1 MDLSIAGEQTD
12 GCLPTRRTV
21 GGRALWWVSALLLTG
36 MIAIVLPIG
45 QIKIRGAQ
53 LGGIIGSYG
62 GGYYKVSY
70 SGGSF
75 TVSPSSSTDPVP
87 FSAVASG
94 STYDYGASVSVT
106 GNNPSIVSSAKS
118 TPTPST
124 PIVVT
129 CTWMPSYPGEAPP
142 DSVILQENSF
152 SQAEAQSYNGGTP
165 QLSVDDGLGQGDAA
179 TPGSNSLK
187 SEGTRYSVLS
197 SPGASFTVQVTPIA
211 SASLTGSP
219 MPAPA
224 SATPLTPL
232 MGVARCIIGY
242 SLKPTVPSIIISGT
256 TPTYDAISK
265 NVIEPNN
272 VLIGQQLKVSVDTGG
287 MNQIYWEWSID
298 GDPFNGFSMTQDC
311 GIAAPRELSD
321 KDAMQLNRANVSYF
335 YRSVG
340 AKGGVPQ
347 FDQTVKI
354 RTVTCKVQIIGALI
368 GPELP
373 VTVKATV
380 VVYQPTFNCV
390 ATHGTVRID
399 PLLDGNNA
407 QVNRNDINGVGIPV
421 WWFRAGSP
429 VIEAGVDKAGVVW
442 DGQITEPTDLLKK
455 NPDGSYVH
463 GAWDYVQVIKPNYWQ
478 TVDGQ
483 NYAFPENGDEGL
495 DFGFPYGSLAD
506 CRDNCSSRGPR
517 SQSINRR

>member
-12 GCLPTRRTV
+12 GRLPTHRTL
-21 GGRALWWVSALLLTG
+21 GGRALWWVGALLLAG

-224 SATPLTPL
+224 SSTSATTL
-232 MGVARCIIGY
+232 MGFASCIIGY
-242 SLKPTVPSIIISGT
+242 SLKPTVPTISLSGT
-256 TPTYDAISK
+256 TPITPSGSTHARPSILVGQQIVASVDAGNNTPVSYAWSSTGDPINTSFPDASHKTGHTILLGTDANGNPTNDLKAPSFKFFYRTIGEK
-265 NVIEPNN
+265 NVDPAKDVSSKPQKISCDFTFTDPKGVSHTLTISTTVDVCFPVHRLVVNT
-272 VLIGQQLKVSVDTGG
+272 GQLKRFTDNMGNDVFGPTSRLP
-287 MNQIYWEWSID
+287 
-298 GDPFNGFSMTQDC
+298 DPTN
-311 GIAAPRELSD
+311 PL
-321 KDAMQLNRANVSYF
+321 DA
-335 YRSVG
+335 G
-340 AKGGVPQ
+340 
-347 FDQTVKI
+347 
-354 RTVTCKVQIIGALI
+354 
-368 GPELP
+368 P
-373 VTVKATV
+373 VTSA
-380 VVYQPTFNCV
+380 
-390 ATHGTVRID
+390 A
-399 PLLDGNNA
+399 A
-407 QVNRNDINGVGIPV
+407 
-421 WWFRAGSP
+421 
-429 VIEAGVDKAGVVW
+429 
-442 DGQITEPTDLLKK
+442 
-455 NPDGSYVH
+455 NP
-463 GAWDYVQVIKPNYWQ
+463 P
-478 TVDGQ
+478 
-483 NYAFPENGDEGL
+483 
-495 DFGFPYGSLAD
+495 
-506 CRDNCSSRGPR
+506 SR
-517 SQSINRR
+517 SC